1 MQNMVCY
8 NYIEGKQPIAR
19 CVVVAFTTL
28 PFWGRNGPSLSGDLL
43 LSMSDKR
50 LIWVAKGNLTISLLA
65 YQLATRLIC
74 YIIVFMKDEIF
85 PINRDIDDHID
96 EFEAIGI
103 C

>member
-1 MQNMVCY
+1 LS
-8 NYIEGKQPIAR
+8 
-19 CVVVAFTTL
+19 TL

-50 LIWVAKGNLTISLLA
+50 LTF
-65 YQLATRLIC
+65 C

-96 EFEAIGI
+96 QFEEIGI
-103 C
+103 E